1 MLFNAIVVHGSL
13 PDTFM
18 YSTIVPIPKTRN
30 VNISNSS
37 NYRGIA
43 LSSLYG
49 KLFDNVVLMYFSDKL
64 TTSELQ
70 FGFKANSSMSQ
81 CTFVLK
87 ESLAYYVN
95 NKSSVY
101 CAFWMLRR
109 HPIESTIVS
118 FSDYSSGAIY
128 LRYLSCKGK
137 LCHTGYRRGAHLPF

>member
-49 KLFDNVVLMYFSDKL
+49 KLFYNVVLMYFSDKL

-101 CAFWMLRR
+101 CAFWML
-109 HPIESTIVS
+109 
-118 FSDYSSGAIY
+118 
-128 LRYLSCKGK
+128 
-137 LCHTGYRRGAHLPF
+137 